1 MGRGES
7 GGDPVSQD
15 VIIRAIAVA
24 AAAALLAAPY
34 WEQIAALVDQ
44 AAAAARKHGAIL
56 TRLAAAGL
64 IVAAAWGKIPL
75 PELPGVVDVPAVVV
89 PEPPADLQA
98 LVQPVAE
105 ALAGVPADKRALW
118 AATWAKAA
126 VVVQAEGSTSV
137 AVFTDTPSLRLMT
150 QVALDVS
157 WRRLGEM
164 PPGAVAGLR
173 EAVEAAMRNVL
184 GLDSVPVTADTR
196 AKYAAVANAIA
207 WAGTR

>member
-1 MGRGES
+1 MS
-7 GGDPVSQD
+7 HDAL
-15 VIIRAIAVA
+15 IRAIAVV

-44 AAAAARKHGAIL
+44 AAAAARKHGALL

-64 IVAAAWGKIPL
+64 IVAAAWGQIPL
-75 PELPGVVDVPAVVV
+75 PQLPGVVDVPAVVV
-89 PEPPADLQA
+89 PEPSADLQV
-98 LVQPVAE
+98 LVAPVAE
-105 ALAGVPADKRALW
+105 ALAGLPADKRALW
-118 AATWAKAA
+118 AATWSKAA
-126 VVVQAEGSTSV
+126 VVVEAEGSTTV

-150 QVALDVS
+150 QVALDVA

-164 PPGAVAGLR
+164 PPGAVIGLR
-173 EAVEAAMRNVL
+173 GAVEAAMRGVI

-196 AKYAAVANAIA
+196 ARYAAVANAIA